1 MSGPFV
7 PHTATPALPQTPAPH
22 PAAGWQGWGLHPALW
37 KLLRLNWKGRWRSTL
52 RQMKSLRGAVYSLLM
67 LGVFGLWLVPS
78 IWMAWQSPKV
88 DPEIPRAIMPPA
100 LLLFF
105 SLTLLTSG
113 VESGIHFQP
122 AEVDLLFPGP
132 FRRRQLLLYRIVN
145 LVVGLLLGSAFFSL
159 LVVRWSSLWLAA
171 YLGVTL
177 SLLFLSLMQM
187 LLGMLVSVMAEAAY
201 TRLRFALFVGLGLAV
216 AIGAW
221 QVWPRGEVFDLLTSL
236 QKLRTTTV
244 GQVVLAPF
252 TLLTRLV
259 TAERVFPDLLGWL
272 LAALGLNL
280 AVILGIFRLDANYL
294 EQSIAASQRMQAR
307 LQNAR
312 RGQAFTSGVKP
323 RGRLRSPRLPRLGG
337 AGPIA
342 WRQLTMAL
350 RNGHFA
356 LLFVGLLSAMM
367 TAPLMFIEKDKG
379 VAAAAPAISM
389 MVFLLPQMLQYD
401 FRGDI
406 ERMDVLKSLPI
417 SPWGVVAG
425 QLVAPVVLS
434 SLLSYALL
442 AGLGLAGLLKPPL
455 LLAGCVLTP
464 AANLFLFS
472 SENLMF
478 LLFPYSP
485 SSGGVGD
492 LHTVGRNMLLALGKM
507 GAMVL
512 GLGIASALGWLAWM
526 LTGKELLAF
535 TLGTLGALII
545 LCALLIPLMV
555 LVYDR
560 LDVTKFQ
567 VQ

>member
-1 MSGPFV
+1 MSGPFA
-7 PHTATPALPQTPAPH
+7 PPAP
-22 PAAGWQGWGLHPALW
+22 PPSPPPGPTPTPYRAWDGWGLHPALW
-37 KLLRLNWKGRWRSTL
+37 TLMRLQWRGRWRGTL
-52 RQMKSLRGAVYSLLM
+52 RQVKTLRGAIYSLLL
-67 LGVFGLWLVPS
+67 LGVFGLWLIPS
-78 IWMAWQSPKV
+78 VWVAWQSPRI

-100 LLLFF
+100 LLVFF
-105 SLTLLTSG
+105 CLTLLTSG
-113 VESGIHFQP
+113 IESGVHFQP

-132 FRRRQLLLYRIVN
+132 FRRRQLLLYRIVA
-145 LVVGLLLGSAFFSL
+145 LVFGMILGSSFFSII
-159 LVVRWSSLWLAA
+159 VVRWSSLWPAA
-171 YLGVTL
+171 YLGVTVA
-177 SLLFLSLMQM
+177 LLFLSLLQI
-187 LLGMLVSVMAEAAY
+187 LLGVLVSVLAEATY
-201 TRLRFALFVGLGLAV
+201 TRLRLGVVVVLGLALV
-216 AIGAW
+216 LGAW

-244 GQVVLAPF
+244 GRVVLAPF
-252 TLLTRLV
+252 ALLTQVV
-259 TAERVFPDLLGWL
+259 TAERYFPDLLGWL
-272 LAALGLNL
+272 TAAVGMNL
-280 AVILGIFRLDANYL
+280 AVIALILKLDANYL
-294 EQSIAASQRMQAR
+294 EQSVAASQRMQAR

-312 RGQAFTSGVKP
+312 RGQALTKA
-323 RGRLRSPRLPRLGG
+323 RGRMRSPRLPRLGG

-342 WRQLTMAL
+342 WRQLTVAL
-350 RNGHFA
+350 RNSHFA
-356 LLFVGLLSAMM
+356 LLFVGLISALM
-367 TAPLMFIEKDKG
+367 TAPLLFVDKARGG
-379 VAAAAPAISM
+379 VAAAAPALSM

-417 SPWGVVAG
+417 SPWGVVFG

-434 SLLSYALL
+434 SLLTYALL
-442 AGLGLAGLLKPPL
+442 VGLWLAGLLPTPYF
-455 LLAGCVLTP
+455 LAGCVLTP

-492 LHTVGRNMLLALGKM
+492 VHTIGRNMLLAIGKM
-507 GAMVL
+507 AALIL
-512 GLGIASALGWLAWM
+512 GLGIASALGWLAWFV
-526 LTGKELLAF
+526 TGQEMLAF

-545 LCALLIPLMV
+545 LCSLLIPLIV